1 MAIKR
6 LKCLSPEEI
15 EKLRE
20 QNRLLREK
28 AKKFEGNFKTEF
40 KNSLKT
46 AIIAAFSLLIAL
58 QWKDLITELVNKIT
72 SISPVQGTAIT
83 TAIIT
88 VVCVLGIVLTT
99 EFLSP
104 KKED

>member
-1 MAIKR
+1 MVMNK
-6 LKCLSPEEI
+6 LKCLSAEEV
-15 EKLRE
+15 EKLKE
-20 QNRLLREK
+20 QNRMLREK
-28 AKKFEGNFKTEF
+28 TKKFEGNFRTELR
-40 KNSLKT
+40 NSLKT

-58 QWKDLITELVNKIT
+58 QWKELITELVNKIT

-99 EFLSP
+99 EFLSI